1 MAAWRGPD
9 AVHVRIAVAQS
20 AVLTVASLCS
30 WALTRALVGW
40 IHPAPRND
48 ELLGA
53 MWAVLATIFVCRDS
67 FQRSVTAAV
76 SRMWATLASFVLCL
90 IYLIFL
96 PFRLWALAVLIGLG
110 ALVVTLL
117 GRPEDA
123 TTAAITTAVV
133 LVVAAITPAEAWQ
146 QPILRFADTAIGV
159 CVGVAA
165 AWLSL
170 RLVHP
175 RLGDPAHVRSSS

>member
-1 MAAWRGPD
+1 MAGWRRPD
-9 AVHVRIAVAQS
+9 RVAVRTAVVES
-20 AVLTVASLCS
+20 AVLTVASLGS
-30 WALTRALVGW
+30 FALTYALLGW
-40 IHPAPRND
+40 IHPTSRSD

-53 MWAVLATIFVCRDS
+53 MWAVLATIFVCRES
-67 FQRSVTAAV
+67 FQQSVTAGV
-76 SRMWATLASFVLCL
+76 SRMSATLVSFVLCL

-96 PFRLWALAVLIGLG
+96 PFHAWALAVLIGLS
-110 ALVVTLL
+110 ALVVTLA
-117 GRPEDA
+117 GRPQDA

-146 QPILRFADTAIGV
+146 QPILRLADTAIGV
-159 CVGVAA
+159 GVGVAA

-175 RLGDPAHVRSSS
+175 RLGVRPRG